1 MDISKKAWNEFYS
14 KYYGQ
19 LIGATVVDVGVS
31 EDGFP
36 YLKFGIPSEDDRVRR
51 MVLARMHSGGFLKAE
66 ISQDEEGNGAGF
78 LFLGEA
84 DDKIPRVGDD
94 PGATALAAK
103 IWKEREEDGANDG
116 VSLNEFLKTNNG
128 KTVLASP

>member
-36 YLKFGIPSEDDRVRR
+36 YLKFGIPGEDDRVRT
-51 MVLARMHSGGFLKAE
+51 VNLARLHSEGFLKAE
-66 ISQDEEGNGAGF
+66 ISRDEEGNGAGF
-78 LFLGEA
+78 LFLGDTE
-84 DDKIPRVGDD
+84 DEIPKVGDD
-94 PGATALAAK
+94 PEATALATK
-103 IWKEREEDGANDG
+103 IWEEREEDGTNDG
-116 VSLNEFLKTNNG
+116 MSLSEFLKTNNG